1 MICIFEKLQT
11 YQLDRNLLPWLVFR
25 GNPRPNL
32 GWAKAIRQSLG
43 MTASSFAK
51 RLGMT
56 QAGVAKLEKAEIED
70 KITLASL
77 RKLAGA
83 LDCELHYA
91 LVPRAPLEEILQARA
106 LEIARGK
113 LASVSH
119 SMALE
124 NQAVDPMD
132 SKKQLELLAL
142 EILAGPRRNLW

>member
-1 MICIFEKLQT
+1 MISRFEKLQT
-11 YQLDRNLLPWLVFR
+11 YQLDRNLLPWLVLR

-56 QAGVAKLEKAEIED
+56 QAGVSKLEKAEIED

-91 LVPRAPLEEILQARA
+91 LVPRAP
-106 LEIARGK
+106 
-113 LASVSH
+113 
-119 SMALE
+119 
-124 NQAVDPMD
+124 
-132 SKKQLELLAL
+132 
-142 EILAGPRRNLW
+142 